1 MQHSTRW
8 TAVLAALMAFSL
20 RALPSAA
27 AETDS
32 PWLTSGPRT
41 LIITA
46 NVAPGARPALRKLLE
61 TRGVQQFA
69 KWQRDGVLESY
80 HLLFNRNVET
90 DTWDL
95 ITLVTFPRY
104 TDITRWNEIEKTHPA
119 GLPLEAARLLT
130 AVHTTS
136 VDLARSGAVPK
147 PPGSHGK
154 SVFKLI
160 PYNYMPETPEYVAY
174 LDGYVIPQVKGW
186 QEAGVLASYN
196 IYVARYQTDRPWNAL
211 FVLEYNDEE
220 SLGKREQTMAQVR
233 ARLRETNPEWKALS
247 ERKQNIRQEKRIV
260 LTEEITP

>member
-1 MQHSTRW
+1 M
-8 TAVLAALMAFSL
+8 LAAITAASISTLSWVSGA
-20 RALPSAA
+20 AA

-32 PWLTSGPRT
+32 EWLNSGPRS

-46 NVAPGARPALRKLLE
+46 SVAPGARPALRKLLE
-61 TRGVQQFA
+61 TRVVQQFA
-69 KWQRDGVLESY
+69 RWQREGVLESY
-80 HLLFNRNVET
+80 QLLFNRNVET

-95 ITLVTFPRY
+95 ITLVTFRHY

-119 GLPLEAARLLT
+119 GLPVEAARLLT

-136 VDLARSGAVPK
+136 VDLARSGSVAK
-147 PPGSHGK
+147 PASSRGK

-160 PYNYMPETPEYVAY
+160 PYNYTPDTPEYVAY

-211 FVLEYNDEE
+211 FVLEYDDEE
-220 SLGKREQTMAQVR
+220 SLGKREQTMARVR
-233 ARLRETNPEWKALS
+233 AHLRDTNPEWKALS

-260 LTEEITP
+260 LTEEITAPAR